1 MAKATQEVRN
11 DADAEDYV
19 NPNPRTT
26 IAMSIDENFET
37 FLAVL
42 LHATED
48 SALAARLY
56 TKVGFEP

>member
-1 MAKATQEVRN
+1 
-11 DADAEDYV
+11 
-19 NPNPRTT
+19 
-26 IAMSIDENFET
+26 MSIDENFET